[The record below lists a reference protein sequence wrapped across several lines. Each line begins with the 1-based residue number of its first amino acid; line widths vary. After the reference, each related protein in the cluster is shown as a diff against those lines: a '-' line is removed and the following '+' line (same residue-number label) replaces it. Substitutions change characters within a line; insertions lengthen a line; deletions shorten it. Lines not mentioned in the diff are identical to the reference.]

1 MTSSS
6 TNVKQIRTFGLVAF
20 LFFGCLSGLGI
31 LTQKPLPTYLFGLL
45 SMLGIGFIVFPSRL
59 KVIYDTWLK
68 IANGIGRIII
78 LLALVLTY
86 YVIITPTALLK
97 RVFGGRPI
105 SLKPDR
111 NTSSYWV
118 PRSEPAQPKDR
129 FLKRYWGAKHGKP
142 VSCFRI
148 LGVFENKKALLA
160 AANCYFPFSLRCV
173 NRVYWNQRRCPV
185 YLCPILIL

>member
-6 TNVKQIRTFGLVAF
+6 TNDRQIRTFGLIAF
-20 LFFGCLSGLGI
+20 LFFGCLSALGI
-31 LTQKPLPTYLFGLL
+31 LTQKPLPTCLFGFL
-45 SMLGIGFIVFPSRL
+45 SMLGIGFIVFPRQL
-59 KVIYDTWLK
+59 KVIYDAWLK
-68 IANGIGRIII
+68 VAHFIGRTIT

-105 SLKPDR
+105 PLKPDR

-129 FLKRYWGAKHGKP
+129 FLKRY
-142 VSCFRI
+142 
-148 LGVFENKKALLA
+148 
-160 AANCYFPFSLRCV
+160 
-173 NRVYWNQRRCPV
+173 
-185 YLCPILIL
+185 